1 MSVKKLLNWFIGIL
15 FLVFLIAIYNGRVID
30 TTVFIQ
36 EGHVGRL
43 IGNTGSVHNGIKE
56 STWNHIVGQEIER
69 ILKKRGIDVATSGAR
84 IPIANATI
92 AVALHFD
99 GSEKPCS
106 TGASIGHNGSYASKA
121 MARRWKREYR
131 SFFPFSWHRDNFT
144 EDLRDYYGFSRINT
158 TKGFLV
164 LELGEITCDKQM
176 DWLRPRLKRVASK
189 IAYFIIKELKR

>member
-1 MSVKKLLNWFIGIL
+1 MSVKAVLNWFVGGL
-15 FLVFLIAIYNGRVID
+15 FLVFLIAIYNGRVIH

-43 IGNTGSVHNGIKE
+43 MGNIGSVHKGIKE
-56 STWNHIVGQEIER
+56 ADWNHIVGQEIER
-69 ILKKRGIDVATSGAR
+69 ILKKEGIDVATSGAK

-106 TGASIGHNGSYASKA
+106 TGASIGHNGSYASKS
-121 MARRWKREYR
+121 MARRWKQEY
-131 SFFPFSWHRDNFT
+131 SDFFPFTWHRDNFT
-144 EDLRDYYGFSRINT
+144 EDLKNYYGFSRIST

-176 DWLRPRLKRVASK
+176 DWLKPKLKQVASK

>member
-1 MSVKKLLNWFIGIL
+1 VSVKAVLNSLIGGL
-15 FLVFLIAIYNGRVID
+15 FLLFLIYIYNNRVIN

-43 IGNTGSVHNGIKE
+43 TGNIGSVHNGIKE
-56 STWNHIVGQEIER
+56 SEWNHLVGVEVER
-69 ILKKRGIDVATSGAR
+69 VLKKKGIDVVRAGAI
-84 IPIANATI
+84 IPVTNATI

-99 GSEKPCS
+99 GSESPCS
-106 TGASIGHNGSYASKA
+106 TGASIGHNGSYSSKS
-121 MARRWKREYR
+121 MAKRWREEY
-131 SFFPFSWHRDNFT
+131 SNFFPFKWHQDNFT
-144 EDLRDYYGFSRINT
+144 ENLSDYYGFSRVST

-176 DWLRPRLKRVASK
+176 DWLKPKLNQVASK